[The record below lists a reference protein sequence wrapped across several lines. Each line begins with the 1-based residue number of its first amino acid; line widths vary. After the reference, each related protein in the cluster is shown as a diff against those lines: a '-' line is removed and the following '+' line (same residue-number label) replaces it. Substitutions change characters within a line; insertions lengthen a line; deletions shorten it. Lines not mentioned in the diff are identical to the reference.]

1 MFVNGRKF
9 VHYSMYVSIN
19 VWNKFCPHVYLE
31 AGITENEFYSLS
43 NNDICQI
50 FKNNQSCLI
59 DFLCKYNFEKG
70 QLLKVYPACDSES
83 VVVMECDEKT
93 VNESLN
99 DSSIITTFNNTN
111 ESIDSD
117 NSYIN
122 NTQNH
127 PIPIQNIL
135 ENSLPSTSSISS
147 QDQSTG

>member
-1 MFVNGRKF
+1 M
-9 VHYSMYVSIN
+9 
-19 VWNKFCPHVYLE
+19 
-31 AGITENEFYSLS
+31 
-43 NNDICQI
+43 
-50 FKNNQSCLI
+50 I
-59 DFLCKYNFEKG
+59 DLLCKYNFEKG

-122 NTQNH
+122 NTQNP